1 MRRFYQFI
9 TLSLVWACLPLPAAL
24 AAQTATV
31 SAELA
36 FRSKYLFA
44 GIPFADKQVQ
54 QAKVT
59 VAAGSF
65 TINGFSVYD
74 VDASDVTEA
83 DIYGGYY
90 FQAAPTVGIF
100 VGGALY
106 SFKFPVVGWESTP
119 ELYGGVVFSAPLSPT
134 LYVAHD
140 FDLGDGTHA
149 MLMLSHSVPL
159 GESGATLHLAGNVD
173 YNAEYYTTESG
184 FSFADVSAAIG
195 IPIGPLTVS
204 PMILIQRRLDDAF
217 VDFVPDDE
225 LFGVT
230 ASITF

>member
-1 MRRFYQFI
+1 MRTTNR
-9 TLSLVWACLPLPAAL
+9 LAMLVAFAAVLLPMGTS
-24 AAQTATV
+24 AQSATV

-44 GIPFADKQVQ
+44 GIPFAAEQVQ

-59 VAAGSF
+59 VVAGSF

-74 VDASDVTEA
+74 FDASDVTEM
-83 DIYGGYY
+83 DIYGDYY
-90 FQAAPTVGIF
+90 FQAAPKVGIF

-106 SFKFPVVGWESTP
+106 RFKFPGVGWESVTP
-119 ELYGGVVFSAPLSPT
+119 ELYGGVVLSAPLNPT
-134 LYVAHD
+134 LFVAHD

-159 GESGATLHLAGNVD
+159 GESGATLDLAGNVD
-173 YNAEYYTTESG
+173 YNAEYWTTDSG
-184 FSFADVSAAIG
+184 LSFVDLSAAIG

-204 PMILIQRRLDDAF
+204 PMFLIQRRLDDAF
-217 VDFVPDDE
+217 LGFIPDDE

-230 ASITF
+230 ASLTF